1 MAKLRRDCS
10 DKRTGVTLSVAL
22 ASVLCALADPGAA
35 ATRRDPDWPCQQIK
49 VPTISAAAVW
59 SGPSLEGLQPW
70 SADQEIADLVE
81 RLAAR
86 RTSLEEAQKLING
99 FGDKAGAEKRS
110 RLLLVF
116 AGVFEELNKQR
127 EEVIGGLARV
137 AHRQAAS
144 ADQIRAE
151 NHDFLE
157 LRDKADSDPNKLK
170 ELSDK
175 LDWDTRIF
183 EDRNRSIGF
192 ACDVPVLIEQR
203 LFAIARMIEGKME

>member
-1 MAKLRRDCS
+1 MRKSRAEGS
-10 DKRTGVTLSVAL
+10 TPNAATTVAL
-22 ASVLCALADPGAA
+22 ATALAFCTVASPGTA

-59 SGPSLEGLQPW
+59 SGPALEGLKPW
-70 SADQEIADLVE
+70 REDQDVADLVE

-86 RTSLEEAQKLING
+86 RTSLEEAQKLIDG
-99 FGDKAGAEKRS
+99 FSDKAGAEKRS

-157 LRDKADSDPNKLK
+157 LRGKADSDPNELK

-192 ACDVPVLIEQR
+192 ACEVPVLIEQR
-203 LFAIARMIEGKME
+203 LFAIARMIEPKLE

>member
-1 MAKLRRDCS
+1 MRKNFTRAACAK
-10 DKRTGVTLSVAL
+10 AL
-22 ASVLCALADPGAA
+22 AITALIAALVFCTAIAPATAA
-35 ATRRDPDWPCQQIK
+35 ARRDPDWPCQQIK

-59 SGPSLEGLQPW
+59 AGPTLEGLKPW
-70 SADQEIADLVE
+70 REDQEVSDLVE

-86 RTSLEEAQKLING
+86 RTSLEDAQKLIDAFSNKPEA
-99 FGDKAGAEKRS
+99 DKRA
-110 RLLLVF
+110 RLTLVF

-137 AHRQAAS
+137 AHRQEQS

-157 LRDKADSDPNKLK
+157 LRDKAGSDPNKLK

-183 EDRNRSIGF
+183 EDRNRSISF
-192 ACDVPVLIEQR
+192 ACEVPVLIEQR
-203 LFAIARMIEGKME
+203 VFAIGRMIEAKLD

>member
-1 MAKLRRDCS
+1 MLRAECSNAKARA
-10 DKRTGVTLSVAL
+10 TIAL
-22 ASVLCALADPGAA
+22 ALALCAVASAGAA

-59 SGPSLEGLQPW
+59 SGPSIEGLQPW
-70 SADQEIADLVE
+70 RDNQEVTDLVE

-86 RTSLEEAQKLING
+86 RTSLDEAQKLIDA
-99 FGDKAGAEKRS
+99 FSDKAGPEKRA
-110 RLLLVF
+110 RLLLLF

-137 AHRQAAS
+137 AHRQTQS

-157 LRDKADSDPNKLK
+157 LRDKPDGDPNKLK

-175 LDWDTRIF
+175 LDWETRIF
-183 EDRNRSIGF
+183 EDRNRSISF
-192 ACDVPVLIEQR
+192 ACEVPVLIEQR
-203 LFAIARMIEGKME
+203 LFAIARMIEAKME

>member
-1 MAKLRRDCS
+1 MRMLRAECSNAKARAAI
-10 DKRTGVTLSVAL
+10 AL
-22 ASVLCALADPGAA
+22 ALAFCAVASAGTA

-59 SGPSLEGLQPW
+59 SGPSFEGLQPW
-70 SADQEIADLVE
+70 RDNQEVTDLVE

-86 RTSLEEAQKLING
+86 RTSLDEAQKLIDA
-99 FGDKAGAEKRS
+99 FSDKAGPEKRA

-137 AHRQAAS
+137 AHRQTQS

-157 LRDKADSDPNKLK
+157 LRDKPDGDPNKLK
-170 ELSDK
+170 ELGDK
-175 LDWDTRIF
+175 LDWETRIF
-183 EDRNRSIGF
+183 EDRSRSISF
-192 ACDVPVLIEQR
+192 ACEVPVLIEQR
-203 LFAIARMIEGKME
+203 LFAIARMIEAKME

>member
-1 MAKLRRDCS
+1 MTMLSAEGSNAKACAAI
-10 DKRTGVTLSVAL
+10 AL
-22 ASVLCALADPGAA
+22 ALVFSAVASAGTA

-70 SADQEIADLVE
+70 RDNQEVTDLVE

-86 RTSLEEAQKLING
+86 RTSLDEAQKLIDA
-99 FGDKAGAEKRS
+99 FSDKAGPEKRA

-137 AHRQAAS
+137 AHRQTQS

-157 LRDKADSDPNKLK
+157 LRDKPEGDSNKLK
-170 ELSDK
+170 ELGDK
-175 LDWDTRIF
+175 LDWETRIF
-183 EDRNRSIGF
+183 EDRNRSISF
-192 ACDVPVLIEQR
+192 ACEVPVLIEQR
-203 LFAIARMIEGKME
+203 LFAIARMIEAKME

>member
-1 MAKLRRDCS
+1 MRKTRAEGSTPK
-10 DKRTGVTLSVAL
+10 
-22 ASVLCALADPGAA
+22 AA
-35 ATRRDPDWPCQQIK
+35 ATIALATALAFCTVASPVTAAIRRDPDWPCQQIK

-86 RTSLEEAQKLING
+86 RTSLEEAQKLIDD
-99 FGDKAGAEKRS
+99 FTDKAGAEKRP
-110 RLLLVF
+110 RLVLVF

-144 ADQIRAE
+144 ANQIRAE

-157 LRDKADSDPNKLK
+157 LRDKADSDSNKLK

-192 ACDVPVLIEQR
+192 ACEVPVLIEQR

>member
-1 MAKLRRDCS
+1 MRKSRPEGSTAKAA
-10 DKRTGVTLSVAL
+10 VTVAL
-22 ASVLCALADPGAA
+22 ATALAFCTATSPGTA

-86 RTSLEEAQKLING
+86 RTSLEEPQKLIDS
-99 FGDKAGAEKRS
+99 FTEKAGAEKRS

>member
-1 MAKLRRDCS
+1 MRKPCAEGPPPRAVA
-10 DKRTGVTLSVAL
+10 TIAL
-22 ASVLCALADPGAA
+22 AAALAFCGPASPGAA
-35 ATRRDPDWPCQQIK
+35 TPRRDPDWPCQQIK

-59 SGPSLEGLQPW
+59 SGPSLEGLKPW
-70 SADQEIADLVE
+70 REDQEVADLVE

-86 RTSLEEAQKLING
+86 RTSLEDAQKLIDG
-99 FGDKAGAEKRS
+99 FSNKLGTDKRS
-110 RLLLVF
+110 RLVLVF

-137 AHRQAAS
+137 AHRQAQS

-183 EDRNRSIGF
+183 EDRNRSIGY
-192 ACDVPVLIEQR
+192 ACEVPVLIEQR
-203 LFAIARMIEGKME
+203 LFAIARLIEAKLD